1 MIIDKSSSELID
13 LKTRLYQI
21 VAENKI
27 SSLDMM
33 SDMVG
38 TDEELIRVS
47 LEELVNEG
55 NLEGSFTPDGQR
67 FFLSEVSV
75 STAPVAET
83 KDSGYVIEE
92 ADTRNGR
99 FVLISGIVMMIAGS
113 IIRGLITIT
122 EVLETVGSA
131 VFMVGLG
138 VLIVGWLMI
147 SRAQPPSNFK

>member
-1 MIIDKSSSELID
+1 M
-13 LKTRLYQI
+13 
-21 VAENKI
+21 AENKI

-38 TDEELIRVS
+38 TDEELIRAS

-83 KDSGYVIEE
+83 KDNGYVIEE

-99 FVLISGIVMMIAGS
+99 YVLISGIVMLIAGS

-147 SRAQPPSNFK
+147 SRAKPPSNFK

>member
-38 TDEELIRVS
+38 TDEELIRS
-47 LEELVNEG
+47 ALEELVYDG
-55 NLEGSFTPDGQR
+55 TLDGSFTPDGQR
-67 FFLSEVSV
+67 FFLSEVRV
-75 STAPVAET
+75 STAPVTKT
-83 KDSGYVIEE
+83 KDCGYVIEK

-99 FVLISGIVMMIAGS
+99 LVLISGLVMMIAGY
-113 IIRGLITIT
+113 IIRSLIAISV
-122 EVLETVGSA
+122 VLEPVGSA
-131 VFMVGLG
+131 IFMVGLA
-138 VLIVGWLMI
+138 VLLVGWLMI
-147 SRAQPPSNFK
+147 SRAQPPSNIK

>member
-1 MIIDKSSSELID
+1 MIIDTSSSELID

-38 TDEELIRVS
+38 TDEELIRAS

-55 NLEGSFTPDGQR
+55 ILEGSFTPDGQR

-83 KDSGYVIEE
+83 KDDGYVIEE

-99 FVLISGIVMMIAGS
+99 FVLISGIAMMIAGS

-131 VFMVGLG
+131 IFMVGLG

>member
-1 MIIDKSSSELID
+1 MIMYKSSTELID
-13 LKTRLYQI
+13 LKTRLYQL

-38 TDEELIRVS
+38 TDEELIRAS

-83 KDSGYVIEE
+83 KDNGYVIEE

-99 FVLISGIVMMIAGS
+99 YVLISGIVMMIAGS